1 MAKIGVF
8 DLCSFFWTVAGTRKR
23 GEDPYGLALQVLRYI
38 RACADKVGVEDVIFG
53 ADGPSGRSFRRSV
66 CADYKAGREAKDPE
80 MVAELDALAKAL
92 VAAGFTVHKAEASS
106 GSSATG
112 GEAEWFEGDDVA
124 AAFTVKIIKDPSI
137 EVFLASNDWDLAP
150 LLVFPKVRLFT
161 TKGEERTAADVK
173 REFGVEPLTLPQL
186 KALAGD
192 SDGYKPFP
200 GLEKGKPGIGEKTA
214 AAILEKFG
222 SAEAAVRA
230 ALSDLPASAFDG
242 LPSRTA
248 ALLRAG
254 GEAALSMGLT
264 CAKLR
269 TDATVPSDISFGE
282 WEDVER
288 ALLERQ
294 KAQQSEPR
302 PEVVVDVG
310 RSIPEACKAMQEAAH
325 AQLTKDAALK
335 ANEEDV
341 ERKAEERLASKIGP
355 KGVEEMRRIANAPG
369 DPVCPR
375 CLGVEPGKPGG
386 DPEHPH
392 PGPFTAEFCAAC
404 SVEMEQ
410 PIPVTPLS
418 VGRPIEAFRDNPLVD
433 ESAPDLD
440 GPCPD
445 GKCSHTRGEHAGVTG
460 DAGCAVVGCPCMHED
475 NPNFRGAEA
484 TPAPRKRRSS
494 KVAVTP
500 PVPDLEPNESGRDF
514 GKDANLAPLTLEP
527 KVFVLLTGAE
537 FIALTPLPALAAA
550 GLLTP
555 PEAYADNF
563 AALLTALREGAFRPC
578 DGVFI
583 GSVPEAC
590 AQAVSELSGA
600 ASTVL
605 HGLAVNMSWGPFVD
619 QLHVLPRFTD
629 LAKYGGKLVRA

>member
-66 CADYKAGREAKDPE
+66 CAEYKAGREAKDPE
-80 MVAELDALAKAL
+80 MVAELAALTTAL
-92 VAAGFTVHKAEASS
+92 LDAGFTVSTIAVGPVGDVDGTAEY
-106 GSSATG
+106 
-112 GEAEWFEGDDVA
+112 FEGDDVVA
-124 AAFTVKIIKDPSI
+124 SFAVTILKDPTA
-137 EVFLASNDWDLAP
+137 EVCIGSNDWDLAP
-150 LLVFPKVRLFT
+150 LLAFPKVRLFT
-161 TKGEERTAADVK
+161 TRGEERTAADVK
-173 REFGVEPLTLPQL
+173 REFGVEPLMLPQL

-200 GLEKGKPGIGEKTA
+200 GLEKGKPGIGDKTA

-222 SAEAAVRA
+222 SAEAAVMA
-230 ALSDLPASAFDG
+230 ALNSDPALAADGIPVVPASAFDG
-242 LPSRTA
+242 LPSRTI

-254 GEAALSMGLT
+254 GVKGLT
-264 CAKLR
+264 MGMVCAKLR
-269 TDATVPSDISFGE
+269 TDAPVPTDVDFGE
-282 WEDVER
+282 WADVEK
-288 ALLERQ
+288 ALLDRQ

-302 PEVVVDVG
+302 PEVAPPPAD
-310 RSIPEACKAMQEAAH
+310 AAKAFREAAH
-325 AQLTKDAALK
+325 EQLAGEATEKITARLEYGDGSTVPITI
-335 ANEEDV
+335 DV
-341 ERKAEERLASKIGP
+341 T
-355 KGVEEMRRIANAPG
+355 
-369 DPVCPR
+369 PVCPR
-375 CLGVEPGKPGG
+375 CLGVEPGKPAG
-386 DPEHPH
+386 DPDHPH
-392 PGPFTAEFCAAC
+392 PGPFTAEVCAAC
-404 SVEMEQ
+404 AVETEQ

-418 VGRPIEAFRDNPLVD
+418 IGRPIEAFRDNPLVD

-537 FIALTPLPALAAA
+537 FIALAPLPALAAA

>member
-23 GEDPYGLALQVLRYI
+23 GEDPYGLALQVLRYVK
-38 RACADKVGVEDVIFG
+38 ACAEKVGVEDVIFG

-80 MVAELDALAKAL
+80 MVAELAALEAAL
-92 VAAGFTVHKAEASS
+92 VEAGFTVSTIAVGPVGDVDGTAEY
-106 GSSATG
+106 
-112 GEAEWFEGDDVA
+112 FEGDDVVA
-124 AAFTVKIIKDPSI
+124 SFAVTILKDPTA
-137 EVFLASNDWDLAP
+137 EVCIGSNDWDLAP
-150 LLVFPKVRLFT
+150 LLAFPKVRLFT
-161 TKGEERTAADVK
+161 TRGEERTAADVK
-173 REFGVEPLTLPQL
+173 REFGVEPLMLPQL

-222 SAEAAVRA
+222 SAEAAVKA
-230 ALSDLPASAFDG
+230 ALLRGDSTGIGEFEG

-254 GEAALSMGLT
+254 GEAALAMGLT

-269 TDATVPSDISFGE
+269 TDAPVPSDVSFGE
-282 WEDVER
+282 WGDAEH
-288 ALLERQ
+288 ALLDRQ

-302 PEVVVDVG
+302 PEAPKV
-310 RSIPEACKAMQEAAH
+310 IPTLEERVAAGERATVPAATKAFQEAAH
-325 AQLTKDAALK
+325 EQLTARLEYRDGSTVPITI
-335 ANEEDV
+335 DV
-341 ERKAEERLASKIGP
+341 T
-355 KGVEEMRRIANAPG
+355 
-369 DPVCPR
+369 PVCPR
-375 CLGVEPGKPGG
+375 CLGVEPGKPAV

-392 PGPFTAEFCAAC
+392 PGPFTAEVCAAC
-404 SVEMEQ
+404 AVETEH

-418 VGRPIEAFRDNPLVD
+418 IGRPIEAFRDNPLVD

-527 KVFVLLTGAE
+527 KVFVLLTEAE
-537 FIALTPLPALAAA
+537 FIALAPLPALAAA

-578 DGVFI
+578 DDVFI